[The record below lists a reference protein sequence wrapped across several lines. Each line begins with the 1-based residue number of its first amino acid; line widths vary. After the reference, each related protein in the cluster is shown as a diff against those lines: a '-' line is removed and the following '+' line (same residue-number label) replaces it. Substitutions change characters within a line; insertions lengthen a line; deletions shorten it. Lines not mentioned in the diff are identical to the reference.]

1 MLKYL
6 FGDDESRSDS
16 SPSAACKHHSQ
27 RSARGQCRT
36 SVPRDS
42 TSMKASFEGG
52 GKKREKKWRG
62 EKKKGA
68 CDEALALIQLPTLGR
83 HRSQWIPSQN

>member
-52 GKKREKKWRG
+52 EKKGKRNG
-62 EKKKGA
+62 GGRKKK
-68 CDEALALIQLPTLGR
+68 EPVMK
-83 HRSQWIPSQN
+83 H